1 MAIEV
6 KCPYSRQGQLIV
18 NNETKQSS
26 VPYLLFSDTGLS
38 INPRHD
44 YYTQVQMQLYI
55 MNLHKAILY
64 IYSSA
69 QSVSMWVH
77 RDDQFLIEV
86 VPKLEHFFFT
96 FMIGASLDQE

>member
-6 KCPYSRQGQLIV
+6 KCPYSREGQLIV
-18 NNETKQSS
+18 NNETKQSF

-38 INPRHD
+38 INPWYD

-55 MNLHKAILY
+55 MKAILY

-69 QSVSMWVH
+69 QSVSVWVH
-77 RDDQFLIEV
+77 
-86 VPKLEHFFFT
+86 
-96 FMIGASLDQE
+96 